1 MAPEDTPTGQQLIDA
16 LLAARAA
23 ALEQE
28 AG

>member
-1 MAPEDTPTGQQLIDA
+1 VSAANDDEGFAVAIDA

-23 ALEQE
+23 P